1 MISSFSHEIPN
12 VAVATPT
19 LKIVVRVCFGL
30 VCVRLASS
38 AEVCIAHVIAFVYF
52 GFGLFALV

>member
-1 MISSFSHEIPN
+1 MISSFSHEIPD
-12 VAVATPT
+12 VAVAIPT

-52 GFGLFALV
+52 GFGFFALV